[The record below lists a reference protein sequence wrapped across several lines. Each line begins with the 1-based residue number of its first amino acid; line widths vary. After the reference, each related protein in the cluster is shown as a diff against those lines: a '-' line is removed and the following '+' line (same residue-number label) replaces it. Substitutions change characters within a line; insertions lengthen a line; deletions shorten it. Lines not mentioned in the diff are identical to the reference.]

1 MDWTRRLPFRF
12 VGNRRRPTLAKIW
25 IGLAVALRT
34 IPAPADGI
42 APSTGHSW
50 RPAAC
55 NALLLLS
62 TTMQCK
68 PYHSIWDRQQL
79 LSWTW

>member
-1 MDWTRRLPFRF
+1 MLIVVIDRLWSMDMDWTRRLPFRF

-25 IGLAVALRT
+25 IGLALRYVQSR
-34 IPAPADGI
+34 PPADGGQLH
-42 APSTGHSW
+42 A
-50 RPAAC
+50 
-55 NALLLLS
+55 
-62 TTMQCK
+62 MQCK